1 MAKLQDFDVQPRN
14 FYLFSIRFNQTSSE
28 KHPTMTTIPTYH
40 TTVQRKNGRIG
51 ELHLQRNGEVLSPLS
66 TPRLYP
72 VVSFMTGSTPRGGG
86 LWKYLLR
93 DFMKNDVPMLS
104 QVLHFLD
111 FPFEGKHLTKWR
123 QKTMREWY
131 KEVNGVYNAPLF
143 LDSGGFKLLYK
154 TGLDLKQFGIEKE
167 TEADDI
173 FALQE
178 DFGGEIIASLDYPL
192 PPGLERSEAEE
203 RMNLSL
209 ENAYRAATLLAAK
222 AQPPFLYVCCHGQSQ
237 SDIENYVKQ
246 VFDRLVGVLPSFGLA
261 VGSLVPLRGKQ
272 DAAVLERIS
281 GVQKG
286 IPESERYHTPIHA
299 FGVSG
304 ELTPIL
310 AYMGVD
316 SFDSTSYIQA
326 ARGLSYADPLT
337 RTKRKLMEL
346 DELTCTCRICR
357 EVSLDEMHRTL
368 MEEASYKRTS
378 TGKYKSECYA
388 AIALHNF
395 ELEAALLAR
404 MKDAIEADAALEE
417 LVHHAASGRRIR
429 NAVDWLT
436 EHDKAF
442 GKRIA
447 RTVIASSTPENRQGS
462 KRNPD
467 QLELFSAKETD
478 SSLQQEQPTISLD
491 YTPDSFSIP
500 TDYKPPTDKRVLLTI
515 PCAGKKPYS
524 LSRTHTIVS
533 TKLQNAFGKNQEV
546 IHKITLSG
554 LYGPV
559 PEEFETE
566 DPVVRYDFQLS
577 PRNTAQI
584 QLGANRFKAY
594 LDQHRDH
601 YTLIVGYATSQAYR
615 KVFEAVQEHCSEFI
629 LLPVKPRQ
637 KRLSEFFRHIH
648 LDALIDVLSTQIAP
662 QN

>member
-1 MAKLQDFDVQPRN
+1 MN
-14 FYLFSIRFNQTSSE
+14 TTS
-28 KHPTMTTIPTYH
+28 TYH
-40 TTVQRKNGRIG
+40 TIVQRKNGRVG
-51 ELHLQRNGEVLSPLS
+51 ELRLQRNGKVLPPLA
-66 TPRLYP
+66 TPILYP

-93 DFMKNDVPMLS
+93 DLMKHDVPMLS

-111 FPFEGKHLTKWR
+111 FPLKGKHLQKWR

-131 KEVNGVYNAPLF
+131 QEVNGIYNAPLF
-143 LDSGGFKLLYK
+143 LDSGGFKLLYN
-154 TGLDLKQFGIEKE
+154 TGLDLKEFGIEKE

-192 PPGLERSEAEE
+192 PPDLERSEAEQ

-209 ENAYRAATLLAAK
+209 ENACRVAALLTTK

-237 SDIENYVKQ
+237 SDIESYVRK
-246 VFDRLVGVLPSFGLA
+246 VFDRLLGVLPSFGLA

-272 DAAVLERIS
+272 DVAILERIY
-281 GVQKG
+281 GVQKA
-286 IPESERYHTPIHA
+286 IPDSERYHTPIHA

-326 ARGLSYADPLT
+326 ARGLSYSDPLT
-337 RTKRKLMEL
+337 RSKRKLMEL

-357 EVSLDEMHRTL
+357 EVSLDEMQRTL
-368 MEEASYKRTS
+368 MEEVSYKRTS

-388 AIALHNF
+388 SIALHNF
-395 ELEAALLAR
+395 ELEAGLLSR
-404 MKDAIEADAALEE
+404 MKNAIEADEALEE
-417 LVHHAASGRRIR
+417 LVHHASTGRRLR
-429 NAVDWLT
+429 RVVDWLI
-436 EHDKAF
+436 ENNKDFANRMAK
-442 GKRIA
+442 
-447 RTVIASSTPENRQGS
+447 TVVGISTSENRRTLKS
-462 KRNPD
+462 NPY
-467 QLELFSAKETD
+467 QLELFPAFSTKETD
-478 SSLQQEQPTISLD
+478 SALQKEQPTISLD

-500 TDYKPPTDKRVLLTI
+500 ADYEPPQDKKILLVI

-524 LSRTHTIVS
+524 LSRTHTIIN
-533 TKLQNAFGKNQEV
+533 TKLQNAFGNNQRA

-559 PEEFETE
+559 PEEFESE
-566 DPVVRYDFQLS
+566 EPVVRYDFQLS

-584 QLGANRFKAY
+584 QLGADRFKAY
-594 LDQHRDH
+594 LDKHSDH
-601 YTLIVGYATSQAYR
+601 YTLVVGYATSQAYR
-615 KVFEAVQEHCSEFI
+615 KVFERLQEHCSDFI
-629 LLPVKPRQ
+629 LLPIKPKQ
-637 KRLSEFFRHIH
+637 KRLSEFFRHVH
-648 LDALIDVLSTQIAP
+648 LDELIEVLSTQIVP

>member
-1 MAKLQDFDVQPRN
+1 MN
-14 FYLFSIRFNQTSSE
+14 TTS
-28 KHPTMTTIPTYH
+28 TYH
-40 TTVQRKNGRIG
+40 TIVQRKNGRVG
-51 ELHLQRNGEVLSPLS
+51 ELRLQRNGKVLPPLA
-66 TPRLYP
+66 TPILYP

-93 DFMKNDVPMLS
+93 DLMKHDVPMLS

-111 FPFEGKHLTKWR
+111 FPLKGKHLQKWR

-131 KEVNGVYNAPLF
+131 QEINGVYNAPLF
-143 LDSGGFKLLYK
+143 LDSGGFKLLYN
-154 TGLDLKQFGIEKE
+154 TGLDLKEFGIEKE

-192 PPGLERSEAEE
+192 PPDLERSEAEQ

-209 ENAYRAATLLAAK
+209 ENACRVAALLTTK

-237 SDIENYVKQ
+237 SDIESYVRK
-246 VFDRLVGVLPSFGLA
+246 VFDRLLGVLPSFGLA

-272 DAAVLERIS
+272 DVAILERIY
-281 GVQKG
+281 GVQKA
-286 IPESERYHTPIHA
+286 IPDSERYHTPIHA

-326 ARGLSYADPLT
+326 ARGLSYSDPLT
-337 RTKRKLMEL
+337 RSKRKLMEL

-357 EVSLDEMHRTL
+357 EVSLDEMQRTL
-368 MEEASYKRTS
+368 MEEVSYKRTS

-388 AIALHNF
+388 SIALHNF
-395 ELEAALLAR
+395 ELEAGLLSR
-404 MKDAIEADAALEE
+404 MKNAIEADEALEE
-417 LVHHAASGRRIR
+417 LVHHASTGRRLR
-429 NAVDWLT
+429 RVVDWLI
-436 EHDKAF
+436 ENNKDFANRMAK
-442 GKRIA
+442 
-447 RTVIASSTPENRQGS
+447 TVVGISTSENRRTLKS
-462 KRNPD
+462 NPY
-467 QLELFSAKETD
+467 QLELFPAFSTKETD
-478 SSLQQEQPTISLD
+478 SALQKEQPTISLD

-500 TDYKPPTDKRVLLTI
+500 ADYEPPQDKKILLVI

-524 LSRTHTIVS
+524 LSRTHTIIN
-533 TKLQNAFGKNQEV
+533 TKLQNAFGNNQRA

-559 PEEFETE
+559 PEEFESE
-566 DPVVRYDFQLS
+566 EPVVRYDFQLS

-584 QLGANRFKAY
+584 QLGADRFKAY
-594 LDQHRDH
+594 LDKHSDH
-601 YTLIVGYATSQAYR
+601 YTLVVGYATSQAYR
-615 KVFEAVQEHCSEFI
+615 KVFERLQEHCSDFI
-629 LLPVKPRQ
+629 LLPIKPKQ
-637 KRLSEFFRHIH
+637 KRLSEFFRHVH
-648 LDALIDVLSTQIAP
+648 LDELIEVLSTQIVP

>member
-1 MAKLQDFDVQPRN
+1 MN
-14 FYLFSIRFNQTSSE
+14 IT
-28 KHPTMTTIPTYH
+28 PTYH
-40 TTVQRKNGRIG
+40 TIVQRNGGRIG
-51 ELHLQRNGEVLSPLS
+51 ELRLQRNGEIVPPLS
-66 TPRLYP
+66 TPMLYP

-93 DFMKNDVPMLS
+93 DLMKRDVPMLS

-111 FPFEGKHLTKWR
+111 FPFEGKHLRKWR

-131 KEVNGVYNAPLF
+131 QEVNGVYNAPLF

-154 TGLDLKQFGIEKE
+154 TGLDLQKFGIEKE

-192 PPGLERSEAEE
+192 PPGLERSEAKK

-209 ENAYRAATLLAAK
+209 ENACRLATLLTAK

-237 SDIENYVKQ
+237 SDIESYVRQ
-246 VFDRLVGVLPSFGLA
+246 VFDRLLGVLPSFGLA

-272 DAAVLERIS
+272 DSAVLERIC
-281 GVQKG
+281 GVQKA

-304 ELTPIL
+304 ELAPIL

-326 ARGLSYADPLT
+326 ARGLNYSDPLT

-357 EVSLDEMHRTL
+357 EVSLDEMQRTL
-368 MEEASYKRTS
+368 MEEVSYKPTS

-395 ELEAALLAR
+395 ELEVGLLSR
-404 MKDAIEADAALEE
+404 MKDAIEADEALEE
-417 LVHHAASGRRIR
+417 LVHHASTSTGRGIR
-429 NAVDWLT
+429 NAVGWLMENNKEFANRMAKT
-436 EHDKAF
+436 AV
-442 GKRIA
+442 GL
-447 RTVIASSTPENRQGS
+447 STPE
-462 KRNPD
+462 KRHPVGGNPY
-467 QLELFSAKETD
+467 QLELFPALSKKETD
-478 SSLQQEQPTISLD
+478 SALQKEQPTISLD

-500 TDYKPPTDKRVLLTI
+500 ADYEPPTDKKILLAI

-524 LSRTHTIVS
+524 LSRTHTIIN
-533 TKLQNAFGKNQEV
+533 TKLQNAFGDNQRA

-559 PEEFETE
+559 PEEFESE
-566 DPVVRYDFQLS
+566 GPVVRYDFQLS

-584 QLGANRFKAY
+584 QLGADRFKAY
-594 LDQHRDH
+594 LDKHNDH
-601 YTLIVGYATSQAYR
+601 YTLVVGYATSQAYR
-615 KVFEAVQEHCSEFI
+615 KVFERLQEYCADFI
-629 LLPVKPRQ
+629 LLPMKLKQ
-637 KRLSEFFRHIH
+637 KRLSEFFRHVH
-648 LDALIDVLSTQIAP
+648 LDELIEALSTQIAP

>member
-1 MAKLQDFDVQPRN
+1 M
-14 FYLFSIRFNQTSSE
+14 SIT
-28 KHPTMTTIPTYH
+28 PTYH
-40 TTVQRKNGRIG
+40 TIVQRKNGRVG
-51 ELHLQRNGEVLSPLS
+51 ELRLQRNGEGLPPLS
-66 TPRLYP
+66 TPILYP
-72 VVSFMTGSTPRGGG
+72 VISFMTGSTPRGGG

-93 DFMKNDVPMLS
+93 DLMKHDVPMLS

-111 FPFEGKHLTKWR
+111 FPLEGKHLSKWR

-131 KEVNGVYNAPLF
+131 REVNGVYNAPLF

-154 TGLDLKQFGIEKE
+154 TGLDLKKFGIEKE

-192 PPGLERSEAEE
+192 PPGLERSEAEK
-203 RMNLSL
+203 RMNLSI
-209 ENAYRAATLLAAK
+209 ENACRVAKLLTSK

-237 SDIENYVKQ
+237 SDIESYVKQ
-246 VFDRLVGVLPSFGLA
+246 VFDRLLGVLPSFGLA
-261 VGSLVPLRGKQ
+261 IGSLVPLRGKQ
-272 DAAVLERIS
+272 DAAVLERIC
-281 GVQKG
+281 GAQKA
-286 IPESERYHTPIHA
+286 IPESERHHTPIHA

-310 AYMGVD
+310 TYMGVD

-357 EVSLDEMHRTL
+357 EVSLDEMQRTL
-368 MEEASYKRTS
+368 MEEVSYKRTS

-395 ELEAALLAR
+395 EMEAGLLSR
-404 MKDAIEADAALEE
+404 MKDAIEADEALEE
-417 LVHHAASGRRIR
+417 LVRHASTGRRIR
-429 NAVDWLT
+429 NAVGWLT
-436 EHDKAF
+436 ENDKEFANRMA
-442 GKRIA
+442 K
-447 RTVIASSTPENRQGS
+447 TVVDSSSSEKSRMVKS
-462 KRNPD
+462 NPY
-467 QLELFSAKETD
+467 QLELFPAFSTKETD
-478 SSLQQEQPTISLD
+478 LSFQKEQPTISLD

-500 TDYKPPTDKRVLLTI
+500 ADYKPPKDKRVLLTI

-524 LSRTHTIVS
+524 LSRTHTIIN
-533 TKLQNAFGKNQEV
+533 TKLQNAFGNNQRM

-559 PEEFETE
+559 PEEFESE
-566 DPVVRYDFQLS
+566 EPLVRYDFQLS
-577 PRNTAQI
+577 PRNTVQI
-584 QLGANRFKAY
+584 QLGADRFKAY
-594 LDQHRDH
+594 LDKHSDH
-601 YTLIVGYATSQAYR
+601 YTLVVGYATSQAYR
-615 KVFEAVQEHCSEFI
+615 KVFEYLQEDRSDFI
-629 LLPVKPRQ
+629 LLPIKPKQ
-637 KRLSEFFRHIH
+637 KRLSEFFRHVH
-648 LDALIDVLSTQIAP
+648 LDELIEVLSTQIAP

>member
-1 MAKLQDFDVQPRN
+1 MN
-14 FYLFSIRFNQTSSE
+14 
-28 KHPTMTTIPTYH
+28 TTPTYH
-40 TTVQRKNGRIG
+40 TIVQRKGGRTG
-51 ELHLQRNGEVLSPLS
+51 ELRLQRNGEVLPPLA
-66 TPRLYP
+66 TPILYP

-93 DFMKNDVPMLS
+93 DLMKHDVPMLS

-111 FPFEGKHLTKWR
+111 FPLEGKHLSKWR
-123 QKTMREWY
+123 QKTVREWY
-131 KEVNGVYNAPLF
+131 QEVNGVYNAPLF

-154 TGLDLKQFGIEKE
+154 AGLDLKKFGIEKE

-192 PPGLERSEAEE
+192 PPGLERSEAEK

-209 ENAYRAATLLAAK
+209 ENACRVATLLAAK

-237 SDIENYVKQ
+237 SDIENYVRQ
-246 VFDRLVGVLPSFGLA
+246 VFDRLLGVLPSFGLA

-272 DAAVLERIS
+272 DAAILERIC
-281 GVQKG
+281 GVQKA
-286 IPESERYHTPIHA
+286 IPASERHHTPIHA

-304 ELTPIL
+304 ELAPIL
-310 AYMGVD
+310 TYMGVD

-326 ARGLSYADPLT
+326 ARGLSYSDPLT

-357 EVSLDEMHRTL
+357 EVSLDEMQRTL
-368 MEEASYKRTS
+368 MEEVSYKRTS

-395 ELEAALLAR
+395 ELEAGLLSR
-404 MKDAIEADAALEE
+404 MKDAIEADEALEE
-417 LVHHAASGRRIR
+417 LVHHASTGRGIR
-429 NAVDWLT
+429 KAVDWLM
-436 EHDKAF
+436 ENNKEFANRMA
-442 GKRIA
+442 K
-447 RTVIASSTPENRQGS
+447 TVVGVSTPENRRTAKS
-462 KRNPD
+462 NPY
-467 QLELFSAKETD
+467 QLELFPAFSTKETD
-478 SSLQQEQPTISLD
+478 SALQKEQPTISLD

-500 TDYKPPTDKRVLLTI
+500 ADYKPPQDKKVLLAI

-524 LSRTHTIVS
+524 FSRTHTIIN
-533 TKLQNAFGKNQEV
+533 TKLQNAFGSNQRE

-559 PEEFETE
+559 PEEFESE
-566 DPVVRYDFQLS
+566 EPVVRYDFQLS

-584 QLGANRFKAY
+584 QLGADRFKAY
-594 LDQHRDH
+594 LDKHSDH
-601 YTLIVGYATSQAYR
+601 YTLVVGYATSQAYR
-615 KVFEAVQEHCSEFI
+615 KVFEYLQEDRSDFI
-629 LLPVKPRQ
+629 LLPIKPKQ
-637 KRLSEFFRHIH
+637 KRLSEFFRHVH
-648 LDALIDVLSTQIAP
+648 LNELIEVLSTQITP